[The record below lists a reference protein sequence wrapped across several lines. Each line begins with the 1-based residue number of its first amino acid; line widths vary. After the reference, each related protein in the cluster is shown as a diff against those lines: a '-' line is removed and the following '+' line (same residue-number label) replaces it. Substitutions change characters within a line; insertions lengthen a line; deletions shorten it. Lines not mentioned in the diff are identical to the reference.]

1 MDRFDAMRVFTR
13 VVERRSFTLAAED
26 LGLPRSTVTDAVKQL
41 EARLGVRL
49 LERTT
54 RQVNPTLDGE
64 AHHRRC
70 LSLIADLEDAEGAFG
85 GAKPKG
91 LLRLEVQGT
100 LARHFLL
107 PNLPDFFAEY
117 PAIEINMSESD
128 RWIDL
133 IREGV
138 DCVLRFGHL
147 PDSDM
152 IARQVVILD
161 RLTCAA
167 PKYFERHGTPT
178 DPGVLDGHRMIGLR
192 SLTTG
197 RLWPMEFMVGETARD
212 HASSDHVG
220 DGPGKLSRHCAAWAR
235 SRAGAALP
243 RRSRPCAR
251 RARSGTGRVSAALGA
266 GVVALSTQPAA
277 VAARPGVYRLAD
289 AGFRPSLIGGFEI
302 SGPALP
308 DEHILWS

>member
-54 RQVNPTLDGE
+54 RQVRPTLDGE
-64 AHHRRC
+64 AYHRRC

-91 LLRLEVQGT
+91 LVRLEVQGT

-107 PNLPDFFAEY
+107 PNLPDFFTRY
-117 PAIEINMSESD
+117 PDIELNMSEGD

-133 IREGV
+133 ISEGV

-152 IARQVVILD
+152 IARQVVVLE

-167 PKYFERHGTPT
+167 PDYFERHGKLV
-178 DPGVLDGHRMIGLR
+178 DPGALDGHRMIGLR

-197 RLWPMEFMVGETARD
+197 RLRPMEF
-212 HASSDHVG
+212 
-220 DGPGKLSRHCAAWAR
+220 
-235 SRAGAALP
+235 
-243 RRSRPCAR
+243 
-251 RARSGTGRVSAALGA
+251 
-266 GVVALSTQPAA
+266 
-277 VAARPGVYRLAD
+277 
-289 AGFRPSLIGGFEI
+289 LIGGALREI
-302 SGPALP
+302 ALP
-308 DEHILWS
+308 AIMSVTGPESYLASARLGLGLVQVPRFHAEADLARGTLLQVLAECPPPSVPVSLLYPRNRQLSPRVRVFIDWLVRAFGRA

>member
-26 LGLPRSTVTDAVKQL
+26 LGLPRSTVTDAVKQF

-54 RQVNPTLDGE
+54 RQVRPTLDGE
-64 AHHRRC
+64 AHYRRC

-85 GAKPKG
+85 GARPRG
-91 LLRLEVQGT
+91 LVRFEVQGT

-107 PNLPDFFAEY
+107 PNLPDFFAQY
-117 PAIEINMSESD
+117 PDIELNMSEGD

-133 IREGV
+133 ITEGV

-152 IARQVVILD
+152 IARQVVMLE

-167 PKYFERHGTPT
+167 PNYFERHGRPA
-178 DPGVLDGHRMIGLR
+178 DPGALDGHRMIGLR

-197 RLWPMEFMVGETARD
+197 RLRPMEFVIGDSLKEIALPVTMSVTGPESYLATARLGLGLVQVPRF
-212 HASSDHVG
+212 HVEMDLARG
-220 DGPGKLSRHCAAWAR
+220 TLIQVLAECPPPPVPVSLLYPRNRQLSPRVRVFIDWLM
-235 SRAGAALP
+235 RAFG
-243 RRSRPCAR
+243 
-251 RARSGTGRVSAALGA
+251 RA
-266 GVVALSTQPAA
+266 
-277 VAARPGVYRLAD
+277 
-289 AGFRPSLIGGFEI
+289 
-302 SGPALP
+302 
-308 DEHILWS
+308 

>member
-13 VVERRSFTLAAED
+13 VVERRSFSLAADD
-26 LGLPRSTVTDAVKQL
+26 LGLPRSTVTDAVKTL

-54 RQVNPTLDGE
+54 RQVRPTLDGE
-64 AHHRRC
+64 AHYRRC
-70 LSLIADLEDAEGAFG
+70 LSLISDLEDAEGAFG
-85 GAKPKG
+85 GAKAKG

-107 PNLPDFFAEY
+107 PNLPGFLAEY
-117 PAIEINMSESD
+117 PEIEINMSESD

-152 IARQVVILD
+152 IARQVVVLE

-167 PKYFERHGTPT
+167 PNYFARYGTPT
-178 DPGVLDGHRMIGLR
+178 DPAALDGHYMIGIR

-197 RLWPMEFMVGETARD
+197 RLRPMEFMIGDTLREVPLPVVMSVTGPESYLATARLGLGLVQVPRF
-212 HASSDHVG
+212 HAETDLANGTLIPVLGECPPPSVPVSLLY
-220 DGPGKLSRHCAAWAR
+220 PRNRQLSPRVR
-235 SRAGAALP
+235 VFIDYVMRAF
-243 RRSRPCAR
+243 
-251 RARSGTGRVSAALGA
+251 GRV
-266 GVVALSTQPAA
+266 
-277 VAARPGVYRLAD
+277 
-289 AGFRPSLIGGFEI
+289 
-302 SGPALP
+302 
-308 DEHILWS
+308 

>member
-1 MDRFDAMRVFTR
+1 MDRFDAMRVFAR
-13 VVERRSFTLAAED
+13 VVERRSFTLAADD

-54 RQVNPTLDGE
+54 RQVSPTLDGE
-64 AHHRRC
+64 AHYRRC

-91 LLRLEVQGT
+91 LVRLEVQGT
-100 LARHFLL
+100 LARHF
-107 PNLPDFFAEY
+107 AEY
-117 PAIEINMSESD
+117 PDIEINMSESD

-152 IARQVVILD
+152 IARQVVVLE

-167 PKYFERHGTPT
+167 PDYFHRYGTPA
-178 DPGVLDGHRMIGLR
+178 DPAALDGHRMIGLR

-197 RLWPMEFMVGETARD
+197 RLRQMEFMTGDTLHETALPVIM
-212 HASSDHVG
+212 SVT
-220 DGPGKLSRHCAAWAR
+220 GPESYLA
-235 SRAGAALP
+235 
-243 RRSRPCAR
+243 
-251 RARSGTGRVSAALGA
+251 
-266 GVVALSTQPAA
+266 
-277 VAARPGVYRLAD
+277 AARLGLGLVQVPRFHAQTDLAQ
-289 AGFRPSLIGGFEI
+289 GTLVQVLKQWPPPSVPVSLLYPRNRQLSPRVRVFIDWLVRAFHH
-302 SGPALP
+302 A
-308 DEHILWS
+308 